1 MSETVYKE
9 LYEANKKLEF
19 MQNTIMAIADRLS
32 VATGIDIKEA
42 SLSAKQV
49 YKGSSPFGFSKLF
62 YSLSIKIITMPCYKY
77 SSFRYRR
84 VFLDRAFLQSYT
96 L

>member
-42 SLSAKQV
+42 SMDAL
-49 YKGSSPFGFSKLF
+49 
-62 YSLSIKIITMPCYKY
+62 
-77 SSFRYRR
+77 
-84 VFLDRAFLQSYT
+84 LDVDEKFEVRKEETATDSE
-96 L
+96 

>member
-1 MSETVYKE
+1 MYQFKSGIFLQSE
-9 LYEANKKLEF
+9 
-19 MQNTIMAIADRLS
+19 S
-32 VATGIDIKEA
+32 VTEMDMC
-42 SLSAKQV
+42 LSAKQV

-62 YSLSIKIITMPCYKY
+62 YSLSIKIIIMPCYKY

>member
-32 VATGIDIKEA
+32 VATGIDIQEA
-42 SLSAKQV
+42 SMDALLDAVDAKFEV
-49 YKGSSPFGFSKLF
+49 KTEETATDSE
-62 YSLSIKIITMPCYKY
+62 
-77 SSFRYRR
+77 
-84 VFLDRAFLQSYT
+84 
-96 L
+96 